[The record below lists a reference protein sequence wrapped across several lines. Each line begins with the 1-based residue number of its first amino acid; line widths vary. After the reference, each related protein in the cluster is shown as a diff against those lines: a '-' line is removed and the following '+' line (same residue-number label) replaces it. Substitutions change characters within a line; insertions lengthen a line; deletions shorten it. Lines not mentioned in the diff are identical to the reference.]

1 MTAPLGRFVM
11 LLACAVLGAPA
22 AAAQIA
28 FGAFGD
34 VPYNRDE
41 EPQLAAMIAEMNR
54 EKLAFSIHVGDFK
67 DARTECSDALFLE
80 RRETFALSHHAFFY
94 TPGDNE
100 WVDCKRARWA
110 PREPLERLAKLREV
124 FFARDSSLGQ
134 RPLAVQRQTARG
146 YPENLRWI
154 VDRVVFATVN
164 VPGPDNHQSAMP
176 AESTR
181 RTAAVLDWI
190 AQAFGAA
197 RERKSPAL
205 VLATQANLFTGNR
218 GYASIVKALSTEA
231 QRYDGQV
238 LVVHGD
244 THFFKFDKPLV
255 DPDSGRAVPNVSRLE
270 VHGSPFVNWSYVT
283 VSVEDGSARFSV
295 VPGGDVTARRIR

>member
-1 MTAPLGRFVM
+1 MTRPRALVAA
-11 LLACAVLGAPA
+11 LLACAIFGAPA

-54 EKLAFSIHVGDFK
+54 EKLAFAIHVGDFK
-67 DARTECSDALFLE
+67 DARTECSDALFLQ
-80 RRETFALSHHAFFY
+80 RRETFALSHHPFFY

-100 WVDCKRARWA
+100 WVDCRRARWA
-110 PREPLERLAKLREV
+110 PREPLERLAKLREL

-134 RPLAVQRQTARG
+134 RPLAVQRQAARG

-154 VDRVVFATVN
+154 VDGVVFATIN

-190 AQAFGAA
+190 TQAFGAA
-197 RERKSPAL
+197 RERKAPAL
-205 VLATQANLFTGNR
+205 VLATQANLFTGSQ
-218 GYASIVKALSTEA
+218 GYVSIVKALSAEA

-255 DPDSGRAVPNVSRLE
+255 DPDSGRAVANVSRLE

-283 VSVEDGSARFSV
+283 VSVENGRAKFSV
-295 VPGGDVTARRIR
+295 TPGGDLRR